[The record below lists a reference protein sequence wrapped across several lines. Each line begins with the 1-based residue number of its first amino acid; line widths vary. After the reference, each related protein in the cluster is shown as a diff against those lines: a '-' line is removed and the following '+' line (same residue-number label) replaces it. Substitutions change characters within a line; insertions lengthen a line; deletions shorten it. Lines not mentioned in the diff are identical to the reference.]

1 MNIRYVRPKPLKLQP
16 ITARCFLLYPLKTSA
31 YQRFSDVFIG
41 YKKGREGSNGLKLRK
56 ILKINGVLGY

>member
-31 YQRFSDVFIG
+31 YQRFSDVFMG

-56 ILKINGVLGY
+56 ILKIDEVLDY